1 MADAKWHLE
10 DSFWQK
16 NTNINNN
23 NNTEQL

>member
-10 DSFWQK
+10 DSFWQN

-23 NNTEQL
+23 TEQL